1 MQKVY
6 NVTYSGTFYG
16 EARITAHS
24 EEEAYDIASDLTDCF
39 DINTTICQYDVDGQ
53 VEEVTISDIEEE
65 EPDYEEDEEDYCD
78 L

>member
-1 MQKVY
+1 MEKVY
-6 NVTYSGTFYG
+6 NVIYSGTFYG
-16 EARITAHS
+16 EARITASS

-39 DINTTICQYDVDGQ
+39 DINTIPCQYDVDGQ

-65 EPDYEEDEEDYCD
+65 EPDWEEDEED

>member
-16 EARITAHS
+16 EARITASS

-78 L
+78 

>member
-1 MQKVY
+1 MEKVY
-6 NVTYSGTFYG
+6 NVVYSGTFYG
-16 EARITAHS
+16 EARITASS

-39 DINTTICQYDVDGQ
+39 DINTIPCQYDVDGQ

-65 EPDYEEDEEDYCD
+65 EPDWEEDEEED

>member
-1 MQKVY
+1 MEKVY

-65 EPDYEEDEEDYCD
+65 EPDWEEDEED

>member
-24 EEEAYDIASDLTDCF
+24 EEEAYEIASELTDYF
-39 DINTTICQYDVDGQ
+39 DINVSTYEYDASGS
-53 VEEVTISDIEEE
+53 VEEITVEAIEEE
-65 EPDYEEDEEDYCD
+65 ELDYEEDYCD
-78 L
+78 

>member
-16 EARITAHS
+16 EVRITASS

-39 DINTTICQYDVDGQ
+39 GINTSPCGYDVDGQ
-53 VEEVTISDIEEE
+53 VEEVTVCDIEEE
-65 EPDYEEDEEDYCD
+65 EPDYEEDYE
-78 L
+78 

>member
-6 NVTYSGTFYG
+6 NVIYSGTFYG
-16 EARITAHS
+16 EARITASS

-39 DINTTICQYDVDGQ
+39 DINTSPCGYDVDGQ

-65 EPDYEEDEEDYCD
+65 EQDYEEDYE
-78 L
+78 

>member
-39 DINTTICQYDVDGQ
+39 DINTIPCQYDVDGQ
-53 VEEVTISDIEEE
+53 VEEVTVCDIEEE
-65 EPDYEEDEEDYCD
+65 ELDYEEDEED

>member
-1 MQKVY
+1 MEKVY

-65 EPDYEEDEEDYCD
+65 EPDYEEDYCD
-78 L
+78 

>member
-1 MQKVY
+1 MEKVY

-39 DINTTICQYDVDGQ
+39 DINTSPCGYDVDSQ
-53 VEEVTISDIEEE
+53 VEEVTISDLIEE
-65 EPDYEEDEEDYCD
+65 EPDYEEDYE
-78 L
+78 

>member
-1 MQKVY
+1 MEKVY

-39 DINTTICQYDVDGQ
+39 DINTTICQYNVDGQ

-65 EPDYEEDEEDYCD
+65 EPDWEEDEED

>member
-6 NVTYSGTFYG
+6 NVTFSGTFYG

-39 DINTTICQYDVDGQ
+39 DINTSPCGYDVDGQ
-53 VEEVTISDIEEE
+53 VEEVTVSDIEEE
-65 EPDYEEDEEDYCD
+65 EPDCEEDYE
-78 L
+78 